1 MKKIFRSKIILSSV
15 LAFSMIFSASAA
27 EIGSLIPI
35 GHTVGIQMESDG
47 IMIVRLSEVTTA
59 SGTVSPARDAG
70 LAAGDI
76 ILSVNGNAVA
86 SNDELQK
93 QIALSTDEAVQM
105 EVLQSDGQKTVTVIP
120 CLDENGVKRVG
131 ILARDSMA
139 GIGTITY
146 VDPNTGEYGALG
158 HGICETETGVLIP
171 VREGEL
177 IYSIVSSVKE
187 GASGDPGAL
196 QGEFYM
202 NETVGNVEQNTQ
214 SGIFGEITDSSFYE
228 GMQVYPVA
236 SEDEI
241 RIGPAQILSNVSGD
255 STESFSIEV
264 TQLFPADDEYGRTM
278 MIAVTDEALIA
289 QTGGIVQGMSG
300 SPIIQDG
307 KLIGAVTH
315 VLVND
320 PKSGY
325 GISVEK
331 MLNTM
336 EN

>member
-1 MKKIFRSKIILSSV
+1 MKKILGSKFLLSSV
-15 LAFSMIFSASAA
+15 LAFSMFFSAGAA
-27 EIGSLIPI
+27 ELGSLIPI

-59 SGTVSPARDAG
+59 NGSVSPARDAG

-76 ILSVNGNAVA
+76 ILSVNGQEVT
-86 SNDELQK
+86 SNDDLQK
-93 QIALSTDEAVQM
+93 QIALSAGGAVQM
-105 EVLQSDGQKTVTVIP
+105 EVLQSSGQKTVTVTP
-120 CLDENGVKRVG
+120 CVDENGVSRVG

-177 IYSIVSSVKE
+177 VYSIVSSVKE
-187 GASGDPGAL
+187 GTSGDPGAL

-202 NETVGNVEQNTQ
+202 NETVGTVDRNTD

-241 RIGPAQILSNVSGD
+241 EVGPAEILSNVSGD
-255 STESFSIEV
+255 STESYAIEV

-278 MIAVTDEALIA
+278 MITITDEALIK

-320 PKSGY
+320 PQSGY

-331 MLNTM
+331 MLETM